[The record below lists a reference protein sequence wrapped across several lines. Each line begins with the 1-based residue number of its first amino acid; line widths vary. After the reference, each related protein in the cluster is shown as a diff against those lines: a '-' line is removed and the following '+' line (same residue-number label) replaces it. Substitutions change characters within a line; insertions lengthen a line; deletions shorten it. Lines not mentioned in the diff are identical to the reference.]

1 MGEIAASFFTPC
13 QPQVLLGH
21 YSSGKWKGK
30 HKKKDWQCHALAEPF
45 IKNQMATKPATYSS
59 GISTDIPL
67 YESPGVEY
75 PFSYLPSLSLSL
87 LPPPNYNAFN
97 CGWIL
102 QASFDRYL
110 EDKPRVFKAMFPDK
124 RRSQLLNED
133 EWRIQMLPINFFFL
147 AVLPTVDM
155 RLRSKSG
162 GRDYPPG
169 VPKNITKVLE
179 LDITRWQL
187 EGLDNVLEPSHFSL
201 GVKGALYADRLGART
216 RLKGQL
222 EMNITFVLPPVL
234 ALIPE
239 DIRRNVAELVLR
251 RLVQDMKRKVNGSLL
266 ADYSEFI
273 RERPKN

>member
-30 HKKKDWQCHALAEPF
+30 LKKKDWQCHALAEPF

-59 GISTDIPL
+59 RISTDIPL
-67 YESPGVEY
+67 YESPG
-75 PFSYLPSLSLSL
+75 
-87 LPPPNYNAFN
+87 
-97 CGWIL
+97 
-102 QASFDRYL
+102 ASFDRYL

-201 GVKGALYADRLGART
+201 GVKGALYADRLGTRT
-216 RLKGQL
+216 RLKG
-222 EMNITFVLPPVL
+222 
-234 ALIPE
+234 
-239 DIRRNVAELVLR
+239 AE
-251 RLVQDMKRKVNGSLL
+251 KIG
-266 ADYSEFI
+266 AGHEA
-273 RERPKN
+273 